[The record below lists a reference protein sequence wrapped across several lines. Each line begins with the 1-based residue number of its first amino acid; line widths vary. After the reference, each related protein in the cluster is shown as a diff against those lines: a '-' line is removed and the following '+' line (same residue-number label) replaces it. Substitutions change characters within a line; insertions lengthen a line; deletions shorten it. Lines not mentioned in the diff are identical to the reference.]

1 MSRLSNLNGWLKWD
15 RKEKHMFIKYIIGD
29 VDEQINIS
37 L

>member
-15 RKEKHMFIKYIIGD
+15 RKEKHMIIKYIIGD